1 MSIRPGIGGIFEAR
15 FVVPAALTLFAAA
28 MPAVGYFV
36 YHYDLKVLAFPL
48 GIGLFATVM
57 GLLSIGAE
65 WRSSGNA
72 LVKPPASP
80 SLLDESEGLL
90 QNRDTWIQVGWIVL
104 FAAATTVLGFLTG
117 PSLMIALYL
126 KWDGRSWRSAI
137 VGGVLMAAGVW
148 LIATYLIRAPLPLL
162 PVFWF

>member
-1 MSIRPGIGGIFEAR
+1 MSARPRTGSIFEAR
-15 FVVPAALTLFAAA
+15 FAVPAVLTLFAAA
-28 MPAVGYFV
+28 MPAIGYFA
-36 YHYDLKVLAFPL
+36 YDYDLKVLSFPL
-48 GIGLFATVM
+48 GIGLFAAIM

-65 WRSSGNA
+65 WRASENA
-72 LVKPPASP
+72 PETPPASP
-80 SLLDESEGLL
+80 NLFNESEGLL

-126 KWDGRSWRSAI
+126 KWDGRGWRSAI
-137 VGGVLMAAGVW
+137 AAAVLMTAGVW

-162 PVFWF
+162 PVFWS